1 MNGVYLYQ
9 ANAANLVIESLNE
22 IILAPAGTCGTFNQY
37 CLFKL
42 LITKLAGCI
51 DLKSKHIC
59 LQTNKQVNKHFF
71 ADSAKVLYLL

>member
-37 CLFKL
+37 CIL
-42 LITKLAGCI
+42 
-51 DLKSKHIC
+51 
-59 LQTNKQVNKHFF
+59 
-71 ADSAKVLYLL
+71 